1 MKKMIDLNRNPE
13 TVGAVHTHTHTND
26 CLNNRKEKIE
36 EDFRTHLANFLPSV
50 FLVLLIMFVF
60 IFLFIN
66 MPKQVQ
72 ATITSGSGNVGVR
85 NADIVLVTLNGN
97 QFKKAYSYAAL
108 CCYAVIYGNNGE
120 TYTGPILVSI
130 YQQGAAFKK
139 GSTVYSSAGSFSY
152 GGYTWYY
159 SPASGWEKG
168 SYTDSNSNLN
178 PPKYVSNS
186 ILTNAVVEIAKKM
199 VEDHMTISGAVNGG
213 HSGGTATCTEG
224 FTCTKCEIPV
234 PALGHNY
241 QTATTSTNNGV
252 RTDATCTAAATYYQ
266 KCSRCTTKDTSKYNS
281 VGSALGHD
289 FTSQTTTSTY
299 LKSAATCTAKAVYY
313 YKCSRCTE
321 KGTTTYESGNAL
333 GHDFTSQT
341 VTVTYFRT
349 SATVLEAATYWY
361 KCTRCTEKSSTDYY
375 YYGSPIEANYEM
387 DSMIYETLQE
397 AIEMVPSGGVGT
409 IKVLKDV
416 VDASTAEVPEN
427 KTITLDT
434 NGNTITKMTSGIIN
448 NGVLNITGLGTI
460 KTSTNNTF
468 MNLIET
474 WNTLNVT
481 DVTLEHQ
488 GSTMSYWRVIEGNG
502 GTVTLN
508 NANLKIENNVGS
520 SNFGRGIM
528 VKENLILNIN
538 GGIISENTG
547 AGGLGLSIEYSGGGD
562 ITVVG
567 ATITS
572 DYIAIY
578 NATNNANIV
587 IGTPYDGEIS
597 TTSPVIQGET
607 YGISGSFEFYD
618 GVIIGKPNALT
629 QEPNVIETDYQLKYG
644 TSGDDYQTVTLILP
658 TYTATFRG
666 NGGTTP
672 NPEIF
677 TRFYGEKLVDTID
690 DYPTTIRDGYEFEGW
705 YTAEIGGVK
714 LSEVSV
720 MPNMN
725 VTYYAHWTSNY
736 SVEGEYYPTL
746 EEAYNAVSGVV
757 GSKNGTIVAERDN
770 EDSSLFTVAVG
781 DTIILDTNQKIITKT
796 KYEILNYGDLE
807 IKGGG
812 KITTYDECAN
822 GHDFTS
828 QTTTSTY
835 LKSAATCTDKA
846 VYYYKCSRCTV
857 KGTNTY
863 ESGSALGH
871 DFTSQTTTSTYLKSA
886 ATCTAKAVYYY
897 KCSRCTVKG
906 TNTYE
911 SGSALGHDYQ
921 TATTSTNNGVRTNA
935 TCTEAATYY
944 QKCSRC
950 TTKDTSKYNSAGSAL
965 GHNYQTATTSTNNG
979 VRTNATCTT
988 AATYYQ
994 KCSRCTT
1001 KDTSKYNS
1009 VGSALGHTGASWQN
1023 NGKCTRCSVEYY
1035 SDKKELLI
1043 ISMYNNI
1050 LGRGYEASELA
1061 YWKTKEPAWIAY
1073 HFISGSSSEP
1083 RDRLSSVSRTT
1094 AVNWMYVGILGRN
1107 RASDETYWISGGG
1120 STWSWADMAKSFANS
1135 TEFQQICSNR
1145 GLTWTKQ
1152 E

>member
-1 MKKMIDLNRNPE
+1 M
-13 TVGAVHTHTHTND
+13 
-26 CLNNRKEKIE
+26 
-36 EDFRTHLANFLPSV
+36 ANFLPSV

-234 PALGHNY
+234 PALGHNYQTATTSTNNGVRTDATCTAAATYYQKCSRCTTKDTSKYNSVGSALGHDFTSQTTTSTYLKSAATCTAKAVYYYKCSRCTEKGTTTYESGSALGHNYQTATTSTNNGVRTNATCTAAATYYQKCSRCTTKDTSKYNSVGSALGHDFTSQTTTSTYLKSAATCTAKAVYYYKCSRCTEKGTTTYESGSALGHDY

-863 ESGSALGH
+863 ESGSALG
-871 DFTSQTTTSTYLKSA
+871 
-886 ATCTAKAVYYY
+886 
-897 KCSRCTVKG
+897 
-906 TNTYE
+906 
-911 SGSALGHDYQ
+911 
-921 TATTSTNNGVRTNA
+921 
-935 TCTEAATYY
+935 
-944 QKCSRC
+944 
-950 TTKDTSKYNSAGSAL
+950 
-965 GHNYQTATTSTNNG
+965 
-979 VRTNATCTT
+979 
-988 AATYYQ
+988 
-994 KCSRCTT
+994 
-1001 KDTSKYNS
+1001 
-1009 VGSALGHTGASWQN
+1009 
-1023 NGKCTRCSVEYY
+1023 
-1035 SDKKELLI
+1035 
-1043 ISMYNNI
+1043 
-1050 LGRGYEASELA
+1050 
-1061 YWKTKEPAWIAY
+1061 
-1073 HFISGSSSEP
+1073 
-1083 RDRLSSVSRTT
+1083 
-1094 AVNWMYVGILGRN
+1094 
-1107 RASDETYWISGGG
+1107 
-1120 STWSWADMAKSFANS
+1120 
-1135 TEFQQICSNR
+1135 
-1145 GLTWTKQ
+1145 
-1152 E
+1152 